1 MFVFRG
7 DPLENVEN
15 HVDEAALVVV
25 PSTRCCHNARNR
37 TECFKIARPRV
48 QKDNGYM
55 RYWWVN
61 QNQTYRHEVQG
72 GYLWSPKRNANGA
85 RNPFYESMREVAPG
99 DLIFSFM
106 DTRILAVGIAQS
118 YCWESPKPQEFGNAG
133 QNWENIGWKV
143 KVNFTELGNKV
154 RPKDHIDILRPLL
167 PDRYSPLQPNGNGLQ
182 SVYLTEVPTQL
193 AEVLIGLIGQEVAP
207 IALAARGVKPVS
219 ADDLDFWER
228 KLEQELVNDS
238 TVRETERL
246 AIIRARNGQGLFK
259 ERVSKIE
266 SRCRITGVEN
276 PVHLVGSHCK
286 PWRDSTNEERL
297 NGENGLLLTPSID
310 HLFDRG
316 FIGFE
321 DNGKLIISPVA
332 HRPSLQ
338 RMGIDTTKVINV
350 GGFTGGQK
358 QFLDFHR
365 SAVLLQSARA

>member
-1 MFVFRG
+1 
-7 DPLENVEN
+7 
-15 HVDEAALVVV
+15 
-25 PSTRCCHNARNR
+25 
-37 TECFKIARPRV
+37 
-48 QKDNGYM
+48 M

-118 YCWESPKPQEFGNAG
+118 YCWESPKPQEFGPAG
-133 QNWENIGWKV
+133 QNWEDIGWEVTV
-143 KVNFTELGNKV
+143 KFTELENTI

-167 PDRYSPLQPNGNGLQ
+167 PEKYSPLQPNGNGLQ
-182 SVYLTEVPTQL
+182 SVYLTEIPVPL
-193 AEVLIGLIGQEVAP
+193 AQVLMGLVGQEVA
-207 IALAARGVKPVS
+207 ALAVTARDVKPIP
-219 ADDLDFWER
+219 ADDLDLWGGMLER
-228 KLEQELVNDS
+228 EVANDS
-238 TVRETERL
+238 SLRETERL
-246 AIIRARNGQGLFK
+246 ALIRARNGQGLFK
-259 ERVSKIE
+259 DRVSKIE
-266 SRCRITGVEN
+266 TRCRITGVEN
-276 PVHLVGSHCK
+276 PVHLIASHCK

-332 HRPSLQ
+332 HRASLQ
-338 RMGIDTTKVINV
+338 RMGIETAKIVNV
-350 GGFTGGQK
+350 GAFSSGQK

-365 SAVLLQSARA
+365 NAVLLASMRK